1 MITDYNDDGQHDDN
15 RDDHDHAHGH
25 CNHHHD
31 FHSRQRL
38 QMSRLRAMKQK
49 QCLNCQKELL

>member
-1 MITDYNDDGQHDDN
+1 MITDYNDDGHHDDN

-31 FHSRQRL
+31 VHSRQRL
-38 QMSRLRAMKQK
+38 QMSRLRAINKSSV
-49 QCLNCQKELL
+49 